1 MIKLKNS
8 VNDLI
13 IKAKKSI
20 RHLTAEEAVK
30 LHVDKNNLFI
40 DLRDIREISKSGRIL
55 GAKHVPRGMLEF
67 WIDPN
72 SPYHKTFFN
81 DDVRFIF
88 YCASDWRS
96 ALATQTAN
104 NIGLLNTAHLLGGFN
119 KWLELKGPI
128 EDSKIILENKIT
140 KKVRYLHF

>member
-20 RHLTAEEAVK
+20 RNLTVEEAIK

-72 SPYHKTFFN
+72 SPYHKEFFN
-81 DDVRFIF
+81 QNFHFIF

-96 ALATQTAN
+96 ALSTETAN
-104 NIGLLNTAHLLGGFN
+104 NIGLLNTSHMLGGFSR
-119 KWLELKGPI
+119 WVELNGPI
-128 EDSKIILENKIT
+128 EPPK
-140 KKVRYLHF
+140 

>member
-20 RHLTAEEAVK
+20 RNLTAEEAIK
-30 LHVDKNNLFI
+30 LHVNKNNLFI

-72 SPYHKTFFN
+72 SPYHKEFFN
-81 DDVRFIF
+81 QDFHFIF

-96 ALATQTAN
+96 ALSTETAN
-104 NIGLLNTAHLLGGFN
+104 NIGLLNTSHMLGGFSR
-119 KWLELKGPI
+119 WVELNGPI
-128 EDSKIILENKIT
+128 ELPN
-140 KKVRYLHF
+140 

>member
-72 SPYHKTFFN
+72 SPYHKEFFN
-81 DDVRFIF
+81 QDFHFIF

-96 ALATQTAN
+96 ALSTETAN
-104 NIGLLNTAHLLGGFN
+104 NIGLLNTSHMLGGFSR
-119 KWLELKGPI
+119 WVELNGPI
-128 EDSKIILENKIT
+128 ETPK
-140 KKVRYLHF
+140 

>member
-72 SPYHKTFFN
+72 SPYHKEFFN
-81 DDVRFIF
+81 YDFHFIF

-96 ALATQTAN
+96 ALSTETAN
-104 NIGLLNTAHLLGGFN
+104 NIGLLNTSHMLGGFSR
-119 KWLELKGPI
+119 WVELNGPI
-128 EDSKIILENKIT
+128 EPPK
-140 KKVRYLHF
+140 

>member
-72 SPYHKTFFN
+72 SPYHKEFFN
-81 DDVRFIF
+81 QDFHFIF

-96 ALATQTAN
+96 ALSTETAN
-104 NIGLLNTAHLLGGFN
+104 NIGLLNTSHMLGGFSRWVQLN
-119 KWLELKGPI
+119 GPI
-128 EDSKIILENKIT
+128 EPPK
-140 KKVRYLHF
+140 

>member
-72 SPYHKTFFN
+72 SPYHKAFFN
-81 DDVRFIF
+81 HDFHFIF

-96 ALATQTAN
+96 ALSTETAN
-104 NIGLLNTAHLLGGFN
+104 NIGLLNTSHMLGGFSR
-119 KWLELKGPI
+119 WVELNGPI
-128 EDSKIILENKIT
+128 EPPK
-140 KKVRYLHF
+140 

>member
-8 VNDLI
+8 VKDLI
-13 IKAKKSI
+13 VKAKKSI
-20 RHLTAEEAVK
+20 RNLTVEEAIK

-72 SPYHKTFFN
+72 SPYHKDFFN
-81 DDVRFIF
+81 HDFHFIF

-96 ALATQTAN
+96 ALSTETAN
-104 NIGLLNTAHLLGGFN
+104 NIGLLNTSHMLGGFSR
-119 KWLELKGPI
+119 WVELNGPI
-128 EDSKIILENKIT
+128 EPPK
-140 KKVRYLHF
+140 

>member
-104 NIGLLNTAHLLGGFN
+104 NIGLLNTSHMLGGFSR
-119 KWLELKGPI
+119 WVELNGPI
-128 EDSKIILENKIT
+128 ELPK
-140 KKVRYLHF
+140 

>member
-1 MIKLKNS
+1 MIKLKKS

-40 DLRDIREISKSGRIL
+40 DLRDIREIFKSGRIL
-55 GAKHVPRGMLEF
+55 GAIHVPRGMLEF

-72 SPYHKTFFN
+72 SPYHKDFFN
-81 DDVRFIF
+81 HDFHFIF

-96 ALATQTAN
+96 ALSTETAN
-104 NIGLLNTAHLLGGFN
+104 NIGLLNTSHMLGGFSR
-119 KWLELKGPI
+119 WVELNGPI
-128 EDSKIILENKIT
+128 EPPK
-140 KKVRYLHF
+140 

>member
-72 SPYHKTFFN
+72 SPYHKEFFN
-81 DDVRFIF
+81 QDFHFIF

-96 ALATQTAN
+96 ALSTETAN
-104 NIGLLNTAHLLGGFN
+104 NIGLLNTSHMLGGFSR
-119 KWLELKGPI
+119 WVELNGPI
-128 EDSKIILENKIT
+128 EAPK
-140 KKVRYLHF
+140 

>member
-20 RHLTAEEAVK
+20 RHLTTEEAVK

-72 SPYHKTFFN
+72 SPYHKEFFN
-81 DDVRFIF
+81 HDFHFIF

-96 ALATQTAN
+96 ALSTETAN
-104 NIGLLNTAHLLGGFN
+104 NIGLLNTSHMLGGFSR
-119 KWLELKGPI
+119 WVELNGPI
-128 EDSKIILENKIT
+128 EPPK
-140 KKVRYLHF
+140 